1 MDYKYIKQ
9 LLQRYWQGDTSLE
22 EEEILRMFFSQKDVP
37 AELRSYRE
45 LFAYQQS
52 EVKEDVLDEAFDARI
67 TALIEEPAPVK
78 ARLVTLPQRLRPLF
92 KAAAVVAILLTLGN
106 AMQVPFSQ
114 NADPYAA
121 AGGNEY
127 NKVQPGTSVAMGDS
141 SVIDTLRQSSIQP
154 AATPTLIK

>member
-106 AMQVPFSQ
+106 AMQVPFGQ
-114 NADPYAA
+114 DADPYAN

>member
-114 NADPYAA
+114 NADPYAN

>member
-1 MDYKYIKQ
+1 
-9 LLQRYWQGDTSLE
+9 
-22 EEEILRMFFSQKDVP
+22 MFFSQKDVP

-78 ARLVTLPQRLRPLF
+78 ARLVTLPQLLRPLF

-114 NADPYAA
+114 NADPYAN

>member
-106 AMQVPFSQ
+106 AMQVPFGQ
-114 NADPYAA
+114 DADPYAN
-121 AGGNEY
+121 AGSNEY
-127 NKVQPGTSVAMGDS
+127 NKVQHGTSVAMGDS
-141 SVIDTLRQSSIQP
+141 SVIDTLQQSSIQP
-154 AATPTLIK
+154 TATPTIIK